1 MTVPDNA
8 TAPLLELLANDPDV
22 TLVPVT
28 REGEAFAIAAGLWI
42 GGKSPVVIV
51 QNTGFLESGD
61 SIRGTVQ
68 RMGVPVV
75 IVVSYRGYAK
85 LQSSGLDPRAQP
97 IARDALIRPDLDSTA
112 LLTEPTLEAWGIPF
126 QMLDTEDDAVAVAA
140 AFHQARIEQ
149 RPVALLLTRTL
160 A

>member
-8 TAPLLELLANDPDV
+8 TAPLLGLLASDPEIR
-22 TLVPVT
+22 LVPVT

-75 IVVSYRGYAK
+75 IIVSYRGYAK
-85 LQSSGLDPRAQP
+85 LRSSGLDARARP
-97 IARDALIRPDLDSTA
+97 IERDALTRPDLDSTA
-112 LLTEPTLEAWGIPF
+112 ILTEPTLEAWGIPF
-126 QMLDTEDDAVAVAA
+126 HTLDTEDDVATITA
-140 AFHQARIEQ
+140 AFRQARSEQ